1 MRSSSWW
8 SSSRRSDSRNTARA
22 TEPATANLIAV
33 PDAGGRLAEG
43 LVVEASLVAR
53 LFRLRLLAV
62 DASVVISPAR
72 AKRRS
77 PAVAARTPPRAIGAG
92 LAAAE
97 RCIDEG
103 AASLAA
109 SRAIGGATRGPRVT
123 AGAGRSGPFR
133 SGS

>member
-1 MRSSSWW
+1 V
-8 SSSRRSDSRNTARA
+8 
-22 TEPATANLIAV
+22 TANLIAV
-33 PDAGGRLAEG
+33 PDAGERLSEG
-43 LVVEASLVAR
+43 VVVEVSLVAR

-72 AKRRS
+72 ANFRS
-77 PAVAARTPPRAIGAG
+77 PVVATHTRPRAIGAG

-109 SRAIGGATRGPRVT
+109 SRAIGQAAGGPRIT
-123 AGAGRSGPFR
+123 AGPGRSGPR
-133 SGS
+133 